1 WRSPPGKRGRESET
15 AACERLPLLCQL
27 CARTSRQEA
36 RLPVR
41 TGFLGS
47 REFGMRDI
55 RAWKV
60 ARLDKPTNAASAG
73 PAPSRQASQGF
84 PDGAASSCAKAANSS
99 ALRSDTTQ

>member
-1 WRSPPGKRGRESET
+1 EADETRRSGSARVGRSRVMAITSGKRGRESET

-41 TGFLGS
+41 IGFLGS

-73 PAPSRQASQGF
+73 AVTVEASLSGL
-84 PDGAASSCAKAANSS
+84 PGWGG
-99 ALRSDTTQ
+99 